1 MQGPCQRRGAPLAQS
16 VQSIVRF
23 FPLTSVLILQMPD
36 PGAPALAADFRA
48 AGFDVLG
55 PADCAHLV
63 RETLRAAPDVLV
75 CWAPRPAPELLQS
88 VTTLQAQQAV
98 PVLVFTQD
106 AAVESLRDALEAG
119 VHAWVVQGY
128 APQRLRPLVHL
139 AQARAAHEEQLRAQL
154 ADAHEKLEERKWV
167 DKAKGILMR
176 ARSLSEE
183 EAFQLLRTQSMQGNQ
198 RVGQLSRQVID
209 AARIAEAINRAGQ
222 QRMLSQRLV
231 KLYALACSRTEAAAV
246 AVLMRESVARVED
259 NLASLE
265 SSLSGATYGDLIA
278 AARAGWQALR
288 PLLQAEPRAA
298 ELARLDTLAEAVLA
312 QADALVLALESSGL
326 AARVG
331 VINTAGRQR
340 MLSQRMAK
348 QALLQAGEGALAD
361 TAAAFEE
368 GLAQLRKAPLSTP
381 EIREILDRGDGAW
394 NQLRAAT
401 PRVGQAAGRVQLAA
415 ASEELLETFDGL
427 TGAYQHSIQV
437 LIGPQG
443 RGP

>member
-16 VQSIVRF
+16 VQSIDRF
-23 FPLTSVLILQMPD
+23 LPLTSVLILQMPD

-75 CWAPRPAPELLQS
+75 CWAPRPDPGLLQS

-139 AQARAAHEEQLRAQL
+139 AQERAAHEKQLRAQL
-154 ADAHEKLEERKWV
+154 AEAHEKLEERKWV

-209 AARIAEAINRAGQ
+209 AARVAEAINRAGQ

-246 AVLMRESVARVED
+246 AVLMRESVARLED
-259 NLASLE
+259 NLAALE
-265 SSLSGATYGDLIA
+265 STLSGATYGDLIA
-278 AARAGWQALR
+278 AARTGWQALR
-288 PLLQAEPRAA
+288 PLLQAEPRAS
-298 ELARLDTLAEAVLA
+298 ELPRLDVLAEAVLA

-348 QALLQAGEGALAD
+348 QALLHAGEGALAD

-381 EIREILDRGDGAW
+381 EIREILDRGDAAW
-394 NQLRAAT
+394 RQLRAAA
-401 PRVGQAAGRVQLAA
+401 PKAGQAAGRMHVAA

-427 TGAYQHSIQV
+427 TAAYQHSIQV
-437 LIGPQG
+437 LIGP
-443 RGP
+443 

>member
-1 MQGPCQRRGAPLAQS
+1 
-16 VQSIVRF
+16 
-23 FPLTSVLILQMPD
+23 MPD
-36 PGAPALAADFRA
+36 PGAPPLAADFRA

-55 PADCAHLV
+55 PRDCAHLV

-75 CWAPRPAPELLQS
+75 CWAPRPAAELLQS

-98 PVLVFTQD
+98 PVVVFTQD

-139 AQARAAHEEQLRAQL
+139 AQARAAHEKQLRAQL

-167 DKAKGILMR
+167 DKAKGILMQ
-176 ARSLSEE
+176 ARHLSEA
-183 EAFQLLRTQSMQGNQ
+183 EAFQLLRTQSMQVNQ

-209 AARIAEAINRAGQ
+209 AARVAEAINRAGQ

-259 NLASLE
+259 NLSALE

-298 ELARLDTLAEAVLA
+298 ELAKLDTLAEAVLA

-348 QALLQAGEGALAD
+348 QALLGADEGALAD
-361 TAAAFEE
+361 TAAAFDE
-368 GLAQLRKAPLSTP
+368 GLANLRLAPLSTP
-381 EIREILDRGDGAW
+381 DIRDMLDRGEAAW
-394 NQLRAAT
+394 QRLRAAA
-401 PRVGQAAGRVQLAA
+401 PRTGQAAGRVQLAA

-427 TGAYQHSIQV
+427 TEAYQHSIQV
-437 LIGPQG
+437 LMGP
-443 RGP
+443 

>member
-1 MQGPCQRRGAPLAQS
+1 
-16 VQSIVRF
+16 
-23 FPLTSVLILQMPD
+23 MPD

-55 PADCAHLV
+55 PAECAHVV
-63 RETLRAAPDVLV
+63 REALRAAPAVLV

-139 AQARAAHEEQLRAQL
+139 AQARAAHEKQLRTQL
-154 ADAHEKLEERKWV
+154 AEAHEKLEERKWV

-246 AVLMRESVARVED
+246 AVLMRESVARIED
-259 NLASLE
+259 NLAALE

-288 PLLQAEPRAA
+288 PLLQAEPRVA
-298 ELARLDTLAEAVLA
+298 ELPRLDALAEAVLA

-368 GLAQLRKAPLSTP
+368 GLAQLRQAPLSP
-381 EIREILDRGDGAW
+381 PGVREILARGGAAW
-394 NQLRAAT
+394 RELGGAA
-401 PRVGQAAGRVQLAA
+401 PPGRRGAGRLHVAA

-427 TGAYQHSIQV
+427 TEAYQHSIQV
-437 LIGPQG
+437 LIGP
-443 RGP
+443 

>member
-1 MQGPCQRRGAPLAQS
+1 M
-16 VQSIVRF
+16 
-23 FPLTSVLILQMPD
+23 TSVLILQAPD
-36 PGAPALAADFRA
+36 PGAPPLAADFRA
-48 AGFDVLG
+48 AGFEVLG
-55 PADCAHLV
+55 PGDCAHLV

-88 VTTLQAQQAV
+88 VATLQAQQEV

-139 AQARAAHEEQLRAQL
+139 ALARAAHEQQLRAQL

-198 RVGQLSRQVID
+198 RVAQLSRQVID

-246 AVLMRESVARVED
+246 ALLMRESVARVED
-259 NLASLE
+259 NLATLE

-278 AARAGWQALR
+278 AARNGWQAMR
-288 PLLQAEPRAA
+288 PLLYSEPGAA
-298 ELARLDTLAEAVLA
+298 ELARLDALAEAVLA

-381 EIREILDRGDGAW
+381 EIREILDRGEAAW
-394 NQLRAAT
+394 RQLRAAA
-401 PRVGQAAGRVQLAA
+401 PKAGQGAGRMHVAA

-427 TGAYQHSIQV
+427 TEAYQHSIQV
-437 LIGPQG
+437 LIGP
-443 RGP
+443 